1 MREGKKIYIGSVC
14 YCSHKKN
21 GLSIRKESGVEHGEI
36 KMVIILG
43 SRERG
48 LSFLSSHFFIVVP
61 LPFFAT
67 NKNKYIH
74 IDL

>member
-1 MREGKKIYIGSVC
+1 MER
-14 YCSHKKN
+14 
-21 GLSIRKESGVEHGEI
+21 GEI
-36 KMVIILG
+36 KMVIILDG
-43 SRERG
+43 REGG
-48 LSFLSSHFFIVVP
+48 LFPLSSHFFIVVP